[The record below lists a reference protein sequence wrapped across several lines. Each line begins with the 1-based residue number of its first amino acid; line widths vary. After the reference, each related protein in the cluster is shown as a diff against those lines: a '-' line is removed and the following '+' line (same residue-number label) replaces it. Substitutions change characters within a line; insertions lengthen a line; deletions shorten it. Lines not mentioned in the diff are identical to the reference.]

1 MSFPYLENED
11 HKKSVPIWTFLTS
24 VSNLNLLEE
33 SAHASPEVRSAIGV
47 IRQWC
52 PTIPANQTPGTYSR
66 IQQTKSGLDLV
77 HVLLSCAN
85 FNPSLADT
93 NLSIEEGTFQS
104 QMDNSSAI
112 TEAVKLINVFV
123 DKHFPS
129 PSPFGHSYP
138 RAIEDNSIRR
148 HKMLVKN
155 VRDQKWTV
163 HSYGHF
169 DHFSSGV
176 GFVLYTCSQDGA
188 LEGFLTPSGEL
199 SATVSR
205 AKSYESAEAAMY
217 SMRNHNFFSQFQ
229 IVEVNVSIKGLGQII
244 ECSKGNLKTDLSAG
258 SLPQWMAEV
267 QRRDLE
273 EALKNHSKEE
283 ILARWE
289 EANKSQIGAPDQPKR
304 RM

>member
-24 VSNLNLLEE
+24 VSNLNSLEKA
-33 SAHASPEVRSAIGV
+33 AHDTPAVRSAIGV

-85 FNPSLADT
+85 FNSSLADT
-93 NLSIEEGTFQS
+93 NLSIEEGDFQS
-104 QMDNSSAI
+104 QMDKSSTIVEAI
-112 TEAVKLINVFV
+112 KLINMFV
-123 DKHFPS
+123 GKYFPS
-129 PSPFGHSYP
+129 PSLANSNP
-138 RAIEDNSIRR
+138 RPIEENSIRR
-148 HKMLVKN
+148 HKTLVKN
-155 VRDQKWTV
+155 VRDQKWMV

-176 GFVLYTCSQDGA
+176 SFVLYTCSQDGA

-199 SATVSR
+199 SATLSR

-217 SMRNHNFFSQFQ
+217 SMKNHPVFAQFQ